1 MRREIAD
8 MVIGLVLIVVGIII
22 MLFVFSMAMN
32 LAFSAGDYFREQ
44 FPEEEVVEGPSAE
57 FSWNTADLDVTFQDD
72 SIEGD
77 GNIVSWEWDFG
88 DGSGDDVQDPDHQ
101 YAANGSYQVRL
112 RIEDENGKRSSA
124 RGDVQVQTGEP
135 FQGFSETDSN
145 GSGFDADF
153 GDVIMPIAAAILV
166 GILFIVMFAV
176 GAAITKAGWNILKPK
191 PEKLKIKLK
200 PKEMEIK
207 QVGTYAAAPP
217 EAVQYEEQ
225 MPPEQYSPPPPEDY
239 QQEP

>member
-1 MRREIAD
+1 MRREITD

-22 MLFVFSMAMN
+22 MLFVFSLAMN

-57 FSWNTADLDVTFQDD
+57 FSWNTVNLSVTFQDD
-72 SIEGD
+72 SVKGD
-77 GNIVSWEWDFG
+77 GDIVSWEWDFD
-88 DGSGDDVQDPDHQ
+88 DGSGDDVGNPSHP
-101 YAANGSYQVRL
+101 YATDGNYQVRL

-124 RGDVQVQTGEP
+124 RGDVQVQTGQS

-145 GSGFDADF
+145 GSGINADF
-153 GDVIMPIAAAILV
+153 GDVILPIATAILV
-166 GILFIVMFAV
+166 GVLFIVMFAV

-207 QVGTYAAAPP
+207 QVGTFASAPP
-217 EAVQYEEQ
+217 EPVQYTEQ